1 MSARGGLLDSGGMEL
16 RRRARAAIAAI
27 LVMASVASAQE
38 VTEPALKAAFIYS
51 FMKFTEWPE
60 PLPATDPFVIC
71 VLNAP
76 AVASALE
83 RTIKGREFA
92 GRRMTVSIDAPGPKA
107 PCRVLYVS
115 GVTPSRGAELISELR
130 DSPVLTISDLEWFVG
145 AGGMAQL
152 FYERGQ
158 LRFNIGLTSVK
169 RSKLLMSSKLL
180 VLAKRYE

>member
-1 MSARGGLLDSGGMEL
+1 MSARGGLLDSRAME
-16 RRRARAAIAAI
+16 RRRRVRAAIAAI
-27 LVMASVASAQE
+27 LLMTSVASAQE

-60 PLPATDPFVIC
+60 PLPASDPFVIC
-71 VLNAP
+71 VLNDP
-76 AVASALE
+76 AVAGALE

-92 GRRMTVSIDAPGPKA
+92 GRRMNVSIEAPGPKA
-107 PCRVLYVS
+107 RCNVLYVS
-115 GVTPSRGAELISELR
+115 KVTASQGSELISALR
-130 DSPVLTISDLEWFVG
+130 DSPVLTISDLEWFTG

-152 FYERGQ
+152 FYEQGR
-158 LRFNIGLTSVK
+158 LRFNIGLAAVK